1 MLVENVDG
9 VEAGRE
15 GRIMSVRD
23 NMVMVGCRAHDRL
36 QVIMARTW
44 EVLPQ
49 ELSSVCARGRGDS
62 MSEERVDVRP
72 LTSVELLDAAVWRE
86 IGSEEA
92 QPASAFL
99 DALSRLVGR
108 WLLVRSDAPEM
119 DAVTVLCKARGYI
132 ARQEVEWR
140 R

>member
-1 MLVENVDG
+1 MQVGEVVVLVENVDG

-49 ELSSVCARGRGDS
+49 ELFLRLSKRERG
-62 MSEERVDVRP
+62 
-72 LTSVELLDAAVWRE
+72 LDE
-86 IGSEEA
+86 
-92 QPASAFL
+92 
-99 DALSRLVGR
+99 
-108 WLLVRSDAPEM
+108 
-119 DAVTVLCKARGYI
+119 
-132 ARQEVEWR
+132 
-140 R
+140 

>member
-23 NMVMVGCRAHDRL
+23 NMVMVGCRSRDRL

-49 ELSSVCARGRGDS
+49 ELFLRLSKRERG
-62 MSEERVDVRP
+62 
-72 LTSVELLDAAVWRE
+72 LDE
-86 IGSEEA
+86 
-92 QPASAFL
+92 
-99 DALSRLVGR
+99 
-108 WLLVRSDAPEM
+108 
-119 DAVTVLCKARGYI
+119 
-132 ARQEVEWR
+132 
-140 R
+140 

>member
-23 NMVMVGCRAHDRL
+23 NMVMVGCRSRDRL

-49 ELSSVCARGRGDS
+49 ELFRRLSKRERG
-62 MSEERVDVRP
+62 
-72 LTSVELLDAAVWRE
+72 LDE
-86 IGSEEA
+86 
-92 QPASAFL
+92 
-99 DALSRLVGR
+99 
-108 WLLVRSDAPEM
+108 
-119 DAVTVLCKARGYI
+119 
-132 ARQEVEWR
+132 
-140 R
+140 

>member
-23 NMVMVGCRAHDRL
+23 NMVMVGCRSRDRL

-49 ELSSVCARGRGDS
+49 ELVLRLSKRERG
-62 MSEERVDVRP
+62 
-72 LTSVELLDAAVWRE
+72 LDE
-86 IGSEEA
+86 
-92 QPASAFL
+92 
-99 DALSRLVGR
+99 
-108 WLLVRSDAPEM
+108 
-119 DAVTVLCKARGYI
+119 
-132 ARQEVEWR
+132 
-140 R
+140 